1 MLYSKEIRHRDLTI
15 YFDYEFKK
23 DSLILSTWDAT
34 EPVPCAVESE
44 FIEKKLD
51 KWLEEEYSK
60 NGSNYHSDLVDFEQE
75 KRYYKSY
82 EE

>member
-1 MLYSKEIRHRDLTI
+1 MLYSKEIKHRDLTI
-15 YFDYEFKK
+15 YFDYEFKN
-23 DSLILSTWDAT
+23 DSLILTSWDT
-34 EPVPCAVESE
+34 SESIPCAVESE

-51 KWLEEEYSK
+51 KWLEEEYAH
-60 NGSNYHSDLVDFEQE
+60 NGLNYYADLVDFEQE